1 MNKEDVEKQV
11 KGIIADKLEL
21 HVDDVKN
28 ESKLED
34 DLAADSLD
42 CVEIVMELEKVF
54 HVSINDDQLF
64 EMNTWSVSQV
74 CDMVWNLIEPN
85 Q

>member
-11 KGIIADKLEL
+11 KGIIAHKLGL

-54 HVSINDDQLF
+54 HVSINDAQLF
-64 EMNTWSVSQV
+64 EMNTWPVSQV